1 MTDHEIL
8 ERMLEIQRQIIQLKS
23 ESDDAVAIH
32 DFSLQVSCRMFE
44 ALFPDGPDE
53 IREAENFYHKSHLYG
68 GTSVAAIYPKEPI
81 YE

>member
-8 ERMLEIQRQIIQLKS
+8 ERMIEIQRQLIQLES
-23 ESDDAVAIH
+23 ESKDVVAIF

-53 IREAENFYHKSHLYG
+53 IYETEEFYHKSHLYG
-68 GTSVAAIYPKEPI
+68 ETSVAAIYPKETD